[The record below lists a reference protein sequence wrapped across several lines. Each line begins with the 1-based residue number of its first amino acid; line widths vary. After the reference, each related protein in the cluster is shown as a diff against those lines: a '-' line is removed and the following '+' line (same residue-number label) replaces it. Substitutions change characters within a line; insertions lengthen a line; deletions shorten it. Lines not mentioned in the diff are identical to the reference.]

1 MGIEGTGTAINS
13 VGGCQRQGGSDS
25 MRELLI
31 SWQLSPTVYALSAY
45 SLDNNN
51 LTEMLSSSTYTKYTV
66 DDLNQDGNDEIV
78 LIQLRT
84 SDQDSNRADYYVAE
98 GGRMTMHNSVFLS
111 KKLSSIDRVTCSPL
125 PHRHTAL
132 YVTGSALAPSGE
144 VSSST
149 VITDILAV
157 QEEDL
162 TNISMGKGEL
172 NSSATLRS
180 NLTQEQDINS
190 DGIIEIPIPS
200 LVESYGQ
207 SAGKEKFYS
216 LHWQQYDISGAFH
229 LACST
234 YHNTNDGWYLMCP
247 NHWTGHISLMR
258 TEDPSSATM
267 EHGIVFYYRGSKRET
282 PPPFLA
288 IYKTTS
294 SDRQSRFDRTQKSGR
309 FVLRSESNA
318 VYSAEFIDCDWD
330 CGLTEDTLKEQFH
343 LIQPHWSND

>member
-1 MGIEGTGTAINS
+1 MVIEGNGTAINS
-13 VGGCQRQGGSDS
+13 VVVCQLQGGSDS

-45 SLDNNN
+45 SLDNYN

-125 PHRHTAL
+125 PNRHTAL

-190 DGIIEIPIPS
+190 DGIIELPIPS

-247 NHWTGHISLMR
+247 SHWTGHISLMR
-258 TEDPSSATM
+258 TENTSSATM
-267 EHGIVFYYRGSKRET
+267 EHGIVFYYRGSKRDAPT
-282 PPPFLA
+282 PFLA

-318 VYSAEFIDCDWD
+318 VYSAEFFDCDWD